1 MHYIDSDTGSP
12 RKFALSALEILCPAI
27 LMLSFS
33 KDLSLENLLLAGIAI
48 FFIIRYPF
56 DFLIDKLTKHRGTW
70 HSIPMALISAMIV
83 FLLFRRSEFS
93 SRIVFSLIFFICF
106 LSHLILDEI
115 CSLKY
120 FGI

>member
-93 SRIVFSLIFFICF
+93 SRIVFSLIFFTCF